1 MVPVCWSPSHTA
13 SFPPGVRMPRIC
25 AQHQAKF
32 WWWKPTG
39 MVVDLSLEVASQ
51 SFKWFP
57 VAKLHRTCLD
67 WLEGSSPQSQAGASG
82 NSLEG
87 ALPAWMRVDTTWP
100 PWETQTSHL
109 LIKIESWDLQSR
121 NCPNPSCAIPV
132 DLLRKKHQANS
143 ICKLN
148 RSCHWELGWRS
159 VRYKWLQLRKKLR
172 THGPNRRWARHWIQ
186 SWLGEQE
193 GFQQFKEKKLCEPSW
208 SWHALCCF
216 SCLVFWLLWPV
227 IFL

>member
-1 MVPVCWSPSHTA
+1 MGTLSWGEGPGSAAEILSYPQESSTGQQRSPVEIAIASHSQTRLRGSGVGHMPQTLHCSKWTQLESIRFFLGFLMVPVCWSPSHTA

-51 SFKWFP
+51 RNTDRGCCFKWFP

-87 ALPAWMRVDTTWP
+87 ALPAWMRVGTT
-100 PWETQTSHL
+100 
-109 LIKIESWDLQSR
+109 
-121 NCPNPSCAIPV
+121 
-132 DLLRKKHQANS
+132 
-143 ICKLN
+143 
-148 RSCHWELGWRS
+148 
-159 VRYKWLQLRKKLR
+159 
-172 THGPNRRWARHWIQ
+172 
-186 SWLGEQE
+186 
-193 GFQQFKEKKLCEPSW
+193 
-208 SWHALCCF
+208 
-216 SCLVFWLLWPV
+216 
-227 IFL
+227 